1 MNLPRVLIADDDF
14 LIRETLSAALADD
27 FAVAEAASGEECL
40 QWVGNQT
47 PDLLLLDIEMPEM
60 DGYEVCRRLRS
71 ASYDFPVIFVSAHD
85 SLAEQLRG
93 FDAGADDFVT
103 KPFNAE
109 VLFRQVQR
117 AIDRHRQKRRL
128 AEDREALQ
136 SLASDVL
143 RDLRQTDV
151 LLNFMRQSIGCGD
164 YRELARNLLAATQAY
179 GLACHVQ
186 VRHPEGAVS
195 LTAEGPASAV
205 ELGVFAQCAGLGR
218 SFRFSRRLIVNCPSV
233 SLLLLQT
240 PDDEALTDLL
250 QERLAM
256 LAESAE
262 AITETIGVR
271 HESASRAEALQYGS
285 ASSYQAIEVLRD
297 EYRAQQSAAREKL
310 QQMVNDVEDSYV
322 FLGLTERQEATVSD
336 SLRRSA
342 DEVLSLFQQDE
353 AMEAQFSLIL
363 DALQPQSNGAD
374 NVMLF

>member
-1 MNLPRVLIADDDF
+1 MNIPRVLIADDDF
-14 LIRETLSAALADD
+14 LIRETLSAALAGD
-27 FAVAEAASGEECL
+27 FSVAEAASGEECL
-40 QWVGNQT
+40 QWIGKQA
-47 PDLLLLDIEMPEM
+47 PDLLLLDIEMPGL
-60 DGYEVCRRLRS
+60 DGYEVCRRLR
-71 ASYDFPVIFVSAHD
+71 AGQYDFPIIFVSGHD
-85 SLAEQLRG
+85 SLAEQLHG

-136 SLASDVL
+136 NLASDVL

-151 LLNFMRQSIGCGD
+151 LLNFVRQSIGCGD
-164 YRELARNLLAATQAY
+164 YRQLARNLLAATQAY

-186 VRHPEGAVS
+186 VRHPEGEVT
-195 LTAEGPASAV
+195 LTAEGAASPV

-218 SFRFSRRLIVNCPSV
+218 CFRFSRRLIVNCPSV

-240 PDDEALTDLL
+240 PDDEAATELL
-250 QERLAM
+250 QERLA
-256 LAESAE
+256 LLVESAE
-262 AITETIGVR
+262 AICETIEVR
-271 HESASRAEALQYGS
+271 RESASRAEALQYGS
-285 ASSYQAIEVLRD
+285 ASSYQAVEVLRD
-297 EYRAQQSAAREKL
+297 EYRQQQGAAREKL
-310 QQMVNDVEDSYV
+310 QKMVEDVEDSYV

-342 DEVLSLFQQDE
+342 DEVLALFQHDE
-353 AMEAQFSLIL
+353 ALEAQFALIL
-363 DALQPQSNGAD
+363 DALQPKSGGD